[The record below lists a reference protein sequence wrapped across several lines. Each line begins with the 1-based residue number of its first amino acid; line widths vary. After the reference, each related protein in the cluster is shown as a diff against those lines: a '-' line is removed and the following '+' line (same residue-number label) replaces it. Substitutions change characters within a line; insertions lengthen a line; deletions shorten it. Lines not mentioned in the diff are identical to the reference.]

1 MLSPMDLGFYAFS
14 EPFLPSVIMIYC
26 VPVSLTE
33 LRVAEGRMHLLP
45 FSSLA
50 SSSLDD
56 TYRGQQCFAERR
68 AAALT
73 EKKIVF
79 FPPEITN

>member
-14 EPFLPSVIMIYC
+14 EPFLPSVIMIC

-56 TYRGQQCFAERR
+56 TYWGQQCFAERR

-79 FPPEITN
+79 SHQK